1 MNIALLED
9 NPSNLEYLLTLLQ
22 LQGHL
27 VFPHMEATALL
38 DTLWAA
44 VQRDDNSPSH
54 TTIDVALLDLMLPG
68 QLSGLDV
75 LSKLRETDSPLA
87 NLPVIVISGAGQN
100 VLDEMQTRFPTVPV
114 LRKPF
119 HMCELLALLK
129 KFDIP
134 QEIRPDT

>member
-27 VFPHMEATALL
+27 VFPHRDATAFL
-38 DTLWAA
+38 DTVLTA
-44 VQRDDNSPSH
+44 VQRDSTSLSH
-54 TTIDVALLDLMLPG
+54 TTIDLALLDLMLPG

-75 LSKLRETDSPLA
+75 LSKLRETNSPLA
-87 NLPVIVISGAGQN
+87 HLPVIVISGAGQN
-100 VLDEMQTRFPTVPV
+100 VLDEMQMRFPTVPV

-119 HMCELLALLK
+119 HMGELLSMIKAVSTAK
-129 KFDIP
+129 DF
-134 QEIRPDT
+134 RPDM